1 MQDMSILP
9 WQMAQVLSATKARAW
24 KCWGRGSEE
33 FIYLYT
39 HTYIYCVDS
48 IFCLFIIIID
58 YYCYIL
64 VLLLSVFL
72 ISLLFYIIFIL
83 IKYYY
88 WYFFYVLY
96 IIL

>member
-1 MQDMSILP
+1 
-9 WQMAQVLSATKARAW
+9 MAQVLSATKARAW

-48 IFCLFIIIID
+48 IFCLFIIID

-88 WYFFYVLY
+88 
-96 IIL
+96 

>member
-1 MQDMSILP
+1 
-9 WQMAQVLSATKARAW
+9 MAQVLSATKARAW

-48 IFCLFIIIID
+48 IFCLFIIIIID

-88 WYFFYVLY
+88 
-96 IIL
+96 